1 MSTTKPHQRV
11 FATVMALLF
20 LGTAIA
26 TTAGVIWQVRQQGKT
41 DKALQEIQS
50 KSSVNNSSQNN
61 NNNQTEDANMLKGKP
76 LAEFTPITDAVSEI
90 QIIDIKEGDGAVVAE
105 GAMIT
110 AHYTGAYAVNGVVFE
125 SSKDS
130 GQPATF
136 PLSGVIEG
144 WQKGVPGMKVG
155 GVRRLVIPGAQAYGE
170 APAGYNPG
178 DGGRPLGPLVFDIE
192 LQSIGQ

>member
-11 FATVMALLF
+11 FASVMALLF
-20 LGTAIA
+20 LGTAVA
-26 TTAGVIWQVRQQGKT
+26 TTAGVIWQVQQQGKT
-41 DKALQEIQS
+41 DKALQEIQ
-50 KSSVNNSSQNN
+50 KNANNSQDLQNN
-61 NNNQTEDANMLKGKP
+61 DNQAEDPNMLKGKP
-76 LAEFTPITDAVSEI
+76 LADFTPISDTISEI

-105 GAMIT
+105 GATIT
-110 AHYTGAYAVNGVVFE
+110 AHYTGAYVVNGVVFE

-136 PLSGVIEG
+136 PLSGVIQG
-144 WQKGVPGMKVG
+144 WQNGVPGMKVG

-170 APAGYNPG
+170 APEGYNPG
-178 DGGRPLGPLVFDIE
+178 DGGRPMGPLVFDIE

>member
-20 LGTAIA
+20 LGTALA
-26 TTAGVIWQVRQQGKT
+26 TTGGVIWQVRQQGKT
-41 DKALQEIQS
+41 DKALQELQ
-50 KSSVNNSSQNN
+50 KNNPTAQDSQTNN
-61 NNNQTEDANMLKGKP
+61 TNQKEDPNMLKGKP
-76 LAEFTPITDAVSEI
+76 LAEFTPITVDVPEL
-90 QIIDIKEGDGAVVAE
+90 QIIDLKEGDGAVVAE
-105 GAMIT
+105 GATIT

-136 PLSGVIEG
+136 PLSGVIQG

-155 GVRRLVIPGAQAYGE
+155 GVRRLVIPGVQAYGE
-170 APAGYNPG
+170 APEGYSPG
-178 DGGRPLGPLVFDIE
+178 DGGRPMGPLVFDIE
-192 LQSIGQ
+192 LQNIGQ

>member
-11 FATVMALLF
+11 FALVLALLF
-20 LGTAIA
+20 LGTALA
-26 TTAGVIWQVRQQGKT
+26 TTGLVIWQVRQQSKT
-41 DKALQEIQS
+41 DKALQEIQ
-50 KSSVNNSSQNN
+50 KNSDTSA
-61 NNNQTEDANMLKGKP
+61 QTNKTENPNMLKDKP
-76 LAEFTPITDAVSEI
+76 LADFTPITDPVSEI
-90 QIIDIKEGDGAVVAE
+90 KVIDIKEGTGDVVAE
-105 GAMIT
+105 GATIT

-155 GVRRLVIPGAQAYGE
+155 GIRRLVIPGSMAYGE
-170 APAGYNPG
+170 APEGYKPG
-178 DGGRPLGPLVFDIE
+178 DGGRPMGPLVFDIE
-192 LQSIGQ
+192 LASIGQ